1 MKILA
6 IVLRILVGLPFFVFG
21 LNYFFH
27 LFTMAPPASM
37 PEEAKQ
43 FGGVLESTKYMNVVK
58 VLELTGGFL
67 LLVGRLVPLGLV
79 LLVPVTVN
87 IALWDALIMKY
98 AGGPPLG
105 TVLLVLEVVLIWL
118 YRPYFAPLFTVN
130 AKPAAVAV
138 P

>member
-21 LNYFFH
+21 LNHFFN
-27 LFTMAPPASM
+27 LFTMDPPGPM
-37 PEEAKQ
+37 PEAAQK
-43 FGGVLESTKYMNVVK
+43 FGGVLAETKYIHVVK
-58 VLELTGGFL
+58 VLELAGGAL
-67 LLVGRLVPLGLV
+67 LLSGRLVPLGLV

-87 IALWDALIMKY
+87 IALWDALIVKY

-105 TVLLVLEVVLIWL
+105 TILLVMEIVLIWL

-130 AKPAAVAV
+130 AKPATA
-138 P
+138 